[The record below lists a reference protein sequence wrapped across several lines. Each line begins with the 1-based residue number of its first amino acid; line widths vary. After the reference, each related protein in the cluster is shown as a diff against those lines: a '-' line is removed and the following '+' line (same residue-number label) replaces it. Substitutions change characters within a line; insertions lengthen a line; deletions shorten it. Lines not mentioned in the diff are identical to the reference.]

1 LCLAGPGSTG
11 RVLRRLLLGAAAGA
25 AGTTA
30 LNAATYLDMAVRAR
44 PTSTTPERTIDR
56 MASLAH
62 TAIPGDEQRRGNRRT
77 GLGALVGI
85 LTGTAVGAGYALL
98 MGRRRSRPPVW
109 LGSVVAGGLAMLSSD
124 TPLALLRVSDPR
136 TWSRTD
142 WISDAVPHLAYGAVT
157 AATYAAVGGSPT
169 GTRPA
174 AR

>member
-1 LCLAGPGSTG
+1 M
-11 RVLRRLLLGAAAGA
+11 LRRLLLGAAAGA

-30 LNAATYLDMAVRAR
+30 LNATTYLDMTLRAR
-44 PTSTTPERTIDR
+44 PASTTPERTVDR
-56 MASLAH
+56 MAALAH
-62 TAIPGDEQRRGNRRT
+62 TRIPGDEQRRGNRRT

-98 MGRRRSRPPVW
+98 AGPRRPPVW
-109 LGSVVAGGLAMLSSD
+109 LGSVMAGGLAMLSSD
-124 TPLALLRVSDPR
+124 APLALLRISDPR

-157 AATYAAVGGSPT
+157 AVTYAAVDGSPRGRGRRT
-169 GTRPA
+169 